1 MSVSVASLL
10 RSRARSLLV
19 VGALTGILGGCASTE
34 HAPLAASIAQG
45 SDAHRRAEI
54 RVELASN
61 YYADGRMDLALAE
74 VERALAVQPSHAEA
88 LGLKGLVL
96 MQMGDAK
103 RGEQSLQQAVRIE
116 PDNPRLL
123 NNLGWLVC
131 QSGDPQR
138 ALPYF
143 ERALAQRAYASPATA
158 LANAG
163 LCSLRAGDLKTA
175 EANLV
180 RAQSLDPVLATAQ
193 EGLAQLALA
202 RADYIAARHHVTRV
216 LNSRDAG
223 PEHFLMAVRVER
235 LLGDKSAEQSL
246 LAQWRRRYPESQQLQ
261 AYIRGESDEH

>member
-1 MSVSVASLL
+1 MTGPAVRL
-10 RSRARSLLV
+10 RRIAFTL
-19 VGALTGILGGCASTE
+19 ALAAVMAGCASTQPVGRG
-34 HAPLAASIAQG
+34 A
-45 SDAHRRAEI
+45 DAGRRADI

-74 VERALAVQPSHAEA
+74 IGLALDAQPSHADA

-103 RGEQSLQQAVRIE
+103 QGEQSLQQAVRIE

-123 NNLGWLVC
+123 NNLGWLIC

-143 ERALAQRAYASPATA
+143 ERALAQRGYASPATA

-163 LCSLRAGDLKTA
+163 LCSLRAGDARTA

-180 RAQSLDPVLATAQ
+180 RASSLDPVLVTAQ
-193 EGLAQLALA
+193 DGLAQLAFA
-202 RADYIAARHHVTRV
+202 RGDYIAARHHVARV
-216 LNSRDAG
+216 IASRDAT

-235 LLGDKSAEQSL
+235 VLGDEAAKQSL
-246 LAQWRRRYPESQQLQ
+246 LTQWRRRFPESQQLQ
-261 AYIRGESDEH
+261 AYLRGESDEH

>member
-1 MSVSVASLL
+1 MSRRAASWLRACASILL
-10 RSRARSLLV
+10 MA
-19 VGALTGILGGCASTE
+19 GALAACASS
-34 HAPLAASIAQG
+34 AGVAATGQG
-45 SDAHRRAEI
+45 GDARRRADI

-74 VERALAVQPSHAEA
+74 IARALDAQPSNAEA

-96 MQMGDAK
+96 MQLGDAK
-103 RGEQSLQQAVRIE
+103 QGERNLQQAVRIE

-143 ERALAQRAYASPATA
+143 ERTLAQRGYASPATA

-163 LCSLRAGDLKTA
+163 LCSLRAGDARTA

-180 RAQSLDPVLATAQ
+180 RAQSLDPLLPTAQ
-193 EGLAQLALA
+193 DGLAQLAFA
-202 RADYIAARHHVTRV
+202 RADYIAARHHLARL
-216 LNSRDAG
+216 LNTRDAT

-235 LLGDKSAEQSL
+235 MLGDQAAEQSL
-246 LAQWRRRYPESQQLQ
+246 LTQWRRRYPESQQLQ
-261 AYIRGESDEH
+261 AYLRGESDEH

>member
-1 MSVSVASLL
+1 MNMRAAQSL
-10 RSRARSLLV
+10 RAHATTIAMTLLMA
-19 VGALTGILGGCASTE
+19 GQLAGCAST
-34 HAPLAASIAQG
+34 ANTPATGQG
-45 SDAHRRAEI
+45 ADARRRADI

-74 VERALAVQPSHAEA
+74 IGRALDAQPGNAEA

-103 RGEQSLQQAVRIE
+103 QGEQHLQQAVRID

-131 QSGDPQR
+131 QSGEPQR

-143 ERALAQRAYASPATA
+143 ERALAQRGYASPATA

-163 LCSLRAGDLKTA
+163 LCSLRAGDARTA

-180 RAQSLDPVLATAQ
+180 RAQSLDPLLVTAQ
-193 EGLAQLALA
+193 DGLAQLAVA
-202 RADYIAARHHVTRV
+202 RADYIAARHHAARV
-216 LNSRDAG
+216 LASRDAT

-235 LLGDKSAEQSL
+235 LLGDKAAEQSL
-246 LAQWRRRYPESQQLQ
+246 LTQWRRRYPESQQLQ
-261 AYIRGESDEH
+261 AYLRGESDEH

>member
-1 MSVSVASLL
+1 MSLRAVKPLRAVATLWMAATMVTL
-10 RSRARSLLV
+10 A
-19 VGALTGILGGCASTE
+19 GCASTDTNS
-34 HAPLAASIAQG
+34 ANGQG
-45 SDAHRRAEI
+45 ADARRRADI

-74 VERALAVQPSHAEA
+74 IARALEAQPANAEA

-123 NNLGWLVC
+123 NNLGWVVC

-143 ERALAQRAYASPATA
+143 ERALAQRNYASPATA

-163 LCSLRAGDLKTA
+163 LCSLRAGDVRTA

-180 RAQSLDPVLATAQ
+180 RAQSLDPVLVTTQ
-193 EGLAQLALA
+193 DGLAQLAFA
-202 RADYIAARHHVTRV
+202 RADYIAARHHVARV
-216 LNSRDAG
+216 LASREAS

-235 LLGDKSAEQSL
+235 LLGDKAAEQSL
-246 LAQWRRRYPESQQLQ
+246 LTQWRRRYPESLQLQ
-261 AYIRGESDEH
+261 AYLRGESDEH

>member
-1 MSVSVASLL
+1 MSVRVASLL
-10 RSRARSLLV
+10 RSCAKSLLV
-19 VGALTGILGGCASTE
+19 VGILAGFLAGCAST
-34 HAPLAASIAQG
+34 ADVPLSSSTAQG
-45 SDAHRRAEI
+45 ADTRRRADI
-54 RVELASN
+54 RVELAAN

-74 VERALAVQPSHAEA
+74 LDRALAVQPSHADA

-103 RGEQSLQQAVRIE
+103 QGEQNLQQAVRIE

-123 NNLGWLVC
+123 NNLGWLIC

-143 ERALAQRAYASPATA
+143 ERALAQRTYASPATA

-163 LCSLRAGDLKTA
+163 LCSLRAGDMRTA

-180 RAQSLDPVLATAQ
+180 RAQSLDPLLATAQ
-193 EGLAQLALA
+193 DGLARLALA
-202 RADYIAARHHVTRV
+202 RTDYIAARHHAARV

-235 LLGDKSAEQSL
+235 LLGDKAAEQSL
-246 LAQWRRRYPESQQLQ
+246 LTQWRRRYPESRQLQ
-261 AYIRGESDEH
+261 AYLRGESDEH